1 MHVSAIKPLAKS
13 LAVTADGKEYL
24 AKKDSGITAGM
35 NIEAQIETSEY
46 NGKTY
51 HWIKKWKASNG
62 SAAPQA
68 SGAETVR
75 REATPAVAAP
85 SSIDDKNG
93 PEQLSQWYD
102 EAIGK
107 GQSHKFALYYAV
119 SMHAKTY
126 QSASGAEVRAKL
138 QEICDRWNWRGPA
151 RESNLDI
158 TIREAR
164 ALLARTDSGGQDG

>member
-1 MHVSAIKPLAKS
+1 MHVSSIKPLAKS

-75 REATPAVAAP
+75 REATPAGAAP
-85 SSIDDKNG
+85 LWGNFVSNQVAHAIQAGLITD
-93 PEQLSQWYD
+93 PSQIKLW
-102 EAIGK
+102 A
-107 GQSHKFALYYAV
+107 AA
-119 SMHAKTY
+119 AKQAFT
-126 QSASGAEVRAKL
+126 E
-138 QEICDRWNWRGPA
+138 
-151 RESNLDI
+151 
-158 TIREAR
+158 
-164 ALLARTDSGGQDG
+164 LA